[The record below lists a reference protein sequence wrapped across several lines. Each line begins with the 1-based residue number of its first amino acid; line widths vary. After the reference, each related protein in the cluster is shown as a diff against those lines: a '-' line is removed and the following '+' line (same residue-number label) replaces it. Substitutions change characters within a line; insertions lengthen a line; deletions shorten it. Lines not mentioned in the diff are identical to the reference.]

1 LRLAVCTAVIF
12 IVGKA
17 DTCVLLP
24 SLHEIDEAVNT
35 LHFVAR
41 RVREGKR
48 CCGGEERMKEQGFDE
63 ECRLLYEEK

>member
-1 LRLAVCTAVIF
+1 LRLTVCTAAIF

-24 SLHEIDEAVNT
+24 SLHEIDESVNT

-41 RVREGKR
+41 GVRGEKR

-63 ECRLLYEEK
+63 ELG